1 MLRASIAKHREF
13 AVALS
18 ESGLFRDIADEFR
31 AVYGPGVRLS
41 FLCGRD
47 AAERVLHW
55 NYGDGTTA
63 AEALRNFDLLVTGR
77 RGELETPLHLQHAV
91 TRLHLDCDV
100 DGVSSSEVR
109 ARIARGD
116 PWHHLVPEPI
126 HAQVSEIYQAG

>member
-1 MLRASIAKHREF
+1 MLRASIAKEPEY

-18 ESGLFRDIADEFR
+18 EGGLFRDIADEFR
-31 AVYGPGVRLS
+31 AVYGPAVRLS

-47 AAERVLHW
+47 AAERVIHW
-55 NYGDGTTA
+55 NYGDGATA
-63 AEALRNFDLLVTGR
+63 AEALRNFDLLVAGR

-100 DGVSSSEVR
+100 GEISSSEVR

-116 PWHHLVPEPI
+116 PWRHLVPEAI
-126 HAQVSEIYQAG
+126 HSQVSNIYSR